1 MGLIDFSYL
10 NFRMQA
16 FTMDHRFITTAN
28 RFHHLIITGG
38 NGYIGHA
45 LVNLAISLG
54 FEITLL
60 GRFNKRI
67 PSDLR
72 CIKWSVGEDLPEE
85 VFSNSLRP
93 ENSALIHLAHNWE
106 VAPNI
111 TDLRVKNVNIEGTKI
126 LLESAKECGVTRFV
140 FASSLSARADA
151 LNSYGRIK
159 WEIEKY
165 INEAGGISARIGLV
179 YGGQKSGMY
188 GSLIKLTKLPFLPML
203 TPRRPVHPIH
213 LYEVCEGLLRLSQ
226 SREIG
231 YKSLA
236 DTHSIQFGQFLKNVA
251 RIEHGRK
258 LFIIPIPLKIAL
270 IGAFLTKFIPG
281 LPTIDRER
289 VLGLA
294 GAQSAPANND
304 VCDLG
309 LILGKYTHQSTG
321 YLGARGLLIEG
332 RTLLRYVLGV
342 MPSSQLLRRYVI
354 AVRKLN
360 PSSLCLPIGLPI
372 SIICFPTLTRFIEPI
387 AKDSII
393 SSRLEIA
400 SLLSE
405 FSVDGEKVFFGMKGR
420 SRVGNLL
427 SLMLQIFIDTCA
439 LPFRVCI
446 NLRARNGRH

>member
-1 MGLIDFSYL
+1 MHKHV
-10 NFRMQA
+10 
-16 FTMDHRFITTAN
+16 FTHSNAPDIYRV
-28 RFHHLIITGG
+28 RHLIITGG
-38 NGYIGHA
+38 TGYIGSA
-45 LVNLAISLG
+45 LVKFAIPLG
-54 FEITLL
+54 FKITLL
-60 GRFNKRI
+60 GRFNDQT
-67 PSDLR
+67 PSVLR
-72 CIKWSVGEDLPEE
+72 RIKWSVGEELPKE
-85 VFSNSLRP
+85 VFSESLRP
-93 ENSALIHLAHNWE
+93 EDSALIHLAHNWE
-106 VAPNI
+106 VASNP
-111 TDLRVKNVNIEGTKI
+111 TDLGVQNVNIEGTKI
-126 LLESAKECGVTRFV
+126 LLESAKEYGVARFV
-140 FASSLSARADA
+140 FASSLSARVDA

-165 INEAGGISARIGLV
+165 VTEAGGISARIGLV

-188 GSLIKLTKLPFLPML
+188 GSMIKLTKLPFLPML
-203 TPRRPVHPIH
+203 TPRRPVQPIH

-236 DTHSIQFGQFLKNVA
+236 DPHSIQFGQFLKSVA

-258 LFIIPIPLKIAL
+258 LFIIPISLKIAL
-270 IGAFLTKFIPG
+270 IGAFFTKFIPG

-309 LILGKYTHQSTG
+309 LILGKYAHLSTG
-321 YLGARGLLIEG
+321 YLGVRGLLIEG

-372 SIICFPTLTRFIEPI
+372 SIICFPTLTRFIEPM

-400 SLLSE
+400 SLISE
-405 FSVDGEKVFFGMKGR
+405 FSVDGEKIFFGVKGR

-427 SLMLQIFIDTCA
+427 SLMLQIFVDICA